1 VALKRNGNKTQ
12 ASFPGKLS
20 YIVGYPHTML
30 CYV

>member
-1 VALKRNGNKTQ
+1 MTQ

-30 CYV
+30 CYA